1 MPRLRFKNLVF
12 DRAYSAP
19 HCSEASERPFIS
31 AITAQFLD
39 IQAGQAG
46 QTCPTFSRQRS
57 FSAQ

>member
-1 MPRLRFKNLVF
+1 MPRLRFKNLVL

-19 HCSEASERPFIS
+19 HCSEASERPLIS

-39 IQAGQAG
+39 IQAGHRG
-46 QTCPTFSRQRS
+46 QTCPTFSKLHS